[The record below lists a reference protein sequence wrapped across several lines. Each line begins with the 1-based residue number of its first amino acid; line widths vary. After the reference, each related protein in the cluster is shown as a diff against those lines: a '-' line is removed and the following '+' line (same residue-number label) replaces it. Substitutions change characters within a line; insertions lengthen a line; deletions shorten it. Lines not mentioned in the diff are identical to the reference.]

1 MIYKRKIFHQ
11 RVWHKKLT
19 VQDMMIN
26 TKVPEEDEGDSNVA
40 FTKS

>member
-1 MIYKRKIFHQ
+1 
-11 RVWHKKLT
+11 